1 MAAKEE
7 TLIIEYGAVTTVK
20 LNRPHVHNAMNTK
33 MMEELT
39 AFFLQINN
47 EKKIKLVII
56 QGEGKSFCAGA
67 DLNYMKNIATFGYDK
82 NYEDALKI
90 ATLIKAIYECHLPTL
105 AVVHGSVYGGANG
118 LISAC
123 DIVLAEDE
131 TTFAFSEVKLG
142 IAPATI
148 APSVIK
154 RIGEFNAKH
163 LMLSGR
169 KFGSI
174 EAKSIGLV
182 TSCHKDT
189 HLSEA
194 VEVYKKEFESS
205 APEAVRDT
213 KELIAKVT
221 NQKLDIDEEIKYTSK
236 CIAKLRQGDEGQ
248 EGMSAFLEK
257 RRPKWNKDS

>member
-20 LNRPHVHNAMNTK
+20 LNRPNVHNAMNTK

-39 AFFLQINN
+39 AFFLQLNN
-47 EKKIKLVII
+47 EKKIKLVIL

-67 DLNYMKNIATFGYDK
+67 DINYMKNIAAFGYDQ
-82 NYEDALKI
+82 NFQDALNI
-90 ATLIKAIYECHLPTL
+90 ATLFKAIYECPLPTL
-105 AVVHGSVYGGANG
+105 AVVHGSVFGGANG

-123 DIVLAEDE
+123 DIVLAEED

-142 IAPATI
+142 IGPATI
-148 APSVIK
+148 APFVIK
-154 RIGEFNAKH
+154 RIGEFNAKD

-169 KFGSI
+169 KFGSS
-174 EAKSIGLV
+174 EAKSIGLI
-182 TSCHKDT
+182 TSFHKGASLHD
-189 HLSEA
+189 A

-205 APEAVRDT
+205 APGAVRGT
-213 KELIAKVT
+213 KELITNVT
-221 NQKLDIDEEIKYTSK
+221 NQKLDINEEIKYTSK
-236 CIAKLRQGDEGQ
+236 CIAKLRQADEGQ

-257 RRPKWNKDS
+257 RRPKWNKG